1 LNRER
6 DDHQRSCYGG
16 GGVVKDTTG
25 RGFRSSLDRP
35 AAAKGSP
42 FRLSSRGPVA
52 MRMEEGRT
60 DMAGFLK
67 LPLGMPRAV
76 FARSK

>member
-1 LNRER
+1 
-6 DDHQRSCYGG
+6 
-16 GGVVKDTTG
+16 
-25 RGFRSSLDRP
+25 
-35 AAAKGSP
+35 
-42 FRLSSRGPVA
+42 